1 MIGVGAMIG
10 AGIFVLTGIA
20 AGVSGP
26 ASILAFALNGAVT
39 LLTAFAYAEL
49 ATAIPEAGG
58 GYAYVRRAFPGAV
71 GFTAGW
77 MLWFAYTVACSL
89 YALGFAGYFWE
100 FFVKYLPGLA
110 HATFGVVGENG
121 AILLVTLLVGIAF
134 VRLNARGTGVT
145 GKAENFL
152 TVTKLIVLGVFIVY
166 GLRRV
171 FAAPEQAV
179 ASFNPFFPEGMG
191 GVIVAMGLTFIA
203 FEGYDLI
210 ATVAEEIKE
219 PEINIPRATFI
230 SLGITMVMYLLIL
243 FVSLAAVQPPDG
255 RPSWRFLGDYGETA
269 IVRAAE
275 GFMPAFGVAI
285 IVFGGLLSTMSA
297 LNATVMASSR
307 VAFSMGRD
315 RLLPVAMAA
324 IHPERRTPH
333 VAIMATGVILLAMAL
348 TLPIEAVGSAASLIF
363 LLTFSMVNLSVITL
377 RRKAPEL
384 KRRYKVPFYPVVP
397 ILGIVLN
404 LYLAVYQFTFQ
415 PLAWYVTGGWILL
428 GLLLYY
434 GYFAK
439 QAAVTLPQILEPSG
453 PAVAAKH
460 ETVVVPLH
468 NPDHVEVLLDY
479 ARPIAAARDL
489 TTTAISVVNVPRQLP
504 IHEGLRFAHHRE
516 ALLKRGRDYVA
527 APETELKTDLVVA
540 HHPHSGILAG
550 ARRTGADMLVMGW
563 KGYTDTSD
571 RIFGEVADQVIRN
584 APCDLVLLKVADTKL
599 PKRCLFPTA
608 GGAHALLAA
617 EVLNVLAPV
626 FGMTVTVCHVVAP
639 GASSEERAQAG
650 RWIDKTLARMDPNVE
665 VDRLVLEGKTIAGG
679 ISKASKDFDLVVL
692 GAAREPFFQQVL
704 FGDIPE
710 KVARYSPASVLVVK
724 QYEGHVRS
732 LFKRV
737 FG

>member
-1 MIGVGAMIG
+1 
-10 AGIFVLTGIA
+10 
-20 AGVSGP
+20 
-26 ASILAFALNGAVT
+26 
-39 LLTAFAYAEL
+39 
-49 ATAIPEAGG
+49 
-58 GYAYVRRAFPGAV
+58 
-71 GFTAGW
+71 
-77 MLWFAYTVACSL
+77 
-89 YALGFAGYFWE
+89 
-100 FFVKYLPGLA
+100 
-110 HATFGVVGENG
+110 
-121 AILLVTLLVGIAF
+121 
-134 VRLNARGTGVT
+134 
-145 GKAENFL
+145 
-152 TVTKLIVLGVFIVY
+152 
-166 GLRRV
+166 
-171 FAAPEQAV
+171 
-179 ASFNPFFPEGMG
+179 
-191 GVIVAMGLTFIA
+191 
-203 FEGYDLI
+203 
-210 ATVAEEIKE
+210 
-219 PEINIPRATFI
+219 
-230 SLGITMVMYLLIL
+230 
-243 FVSLAAVQPPDG
+243 
-255 RPSWRFLGDYGETA
+255 
-269 IVRAAE
+269 
-275 GFMPAFGVAI
+275 
-285 IVFGGLLSTMSA
+285 
-297 LNATVMASSR
+297 
-307 VAFSMGRD
+307 
-315 RLLPVAMAA
+315 
-324 IHPERRTPH
+324 
-333 VAIMATGVILLAMAL
+333 MATGVILLAMAL

-377 RRKAPEL
+377 RRKAPKL

-439 QAAVTLPQILEPSG
+439 QAAVTLPQILEPSR

-516 ALLKRGRDYVA
+516 ALLKRGRDHVA

-665 VDRLVLEGKTIAGG
+665 VDRLVLERKTIAGG
-679 ISKASKDFDLVVL
+679 ISRASKDFDLVVL
-692 GAAREPFFQQVL
+692 
-704 FGDIPE
+704 
-710 KVARYSPASVLVVK
+710 RYSPASVLVVK